1 MIKGI
6 NARKILLK
14 SGRIIDPFSKKTF
27 NGDLLIESGKISK
40 ISDSIS
46 TKGKD
51 YKVIDCKG
59 LVVTHGFCDM
69 HVHFREPGRE
79 DKETLESGSYSAL
92 AGGFT
97 QVCTMANTNPVIDS
111 PEHIHYIVSKSQKLP
126 IDIFPI
132 GAVSKGMKGEE
143 LTEMLLMQKN
153 GAIAF
158 SDDGVPIQN
167 AQFMKLALTYS
178 KMLNVPIMNHAE
190 DIFLRNDG
198 VMNAS
203 STSNNLGL
211 KGNTSLGEAVM
222 VYRDLLL
229 AESLNSKL
237 HLLHLSTKEAVDLL
251 KQFKSKKQL
260 ITAEVS
266 PHHLYFVDEDID
278 SFDTNL
284 KVAPP
289 VRSKKDRKA
298 LIEGIKSG
306 LIDCIATDH
315 APHTLE
321 DKETTFNEAA
331 FGMIG
336 LESCF
341 GVVNKVL
348 VKENGMSLKS
358 LIEKITVNPRKVM
371 NLETNLFAPGS
382 KAQITIFDPN
392 EKWKFENSHILS
404 KSSNSPFIGKDLVGK
419 VKFVISKNQF
429 FTL

>member
-27 NGDLLIESGKISK
+27 NGDLLIEFGKISK

-51 YKVIDCKG
+51 YKVINCKG

-229 AESLNSKL
+229 AESLKSKL

-371 NLETNLFAPGS
+371 NLETNLFATGS

-392 EKWKFENSHILS
+392 EKWKFKNRHILS

>member
-222 VYRDLLL
+222 VFRDLLL

-260 ITAEVS
+260 ITSEVS

-371 NLETNLFAPGS
+371 NLETNLFVIGS

-392 EKWKFENSHILS
+392 EKWKFKNSHILS

>member
-1 MIKGI
+1 MIKRI
-6 NARKILLK
+6 NARKVLLK

-27 NGDLLIESGKISK
+27 NGDVLIEGGKISK
-40 ISDSIS
+40 ISNNIS
-46 TKGKD
+46 SLGKD
-51 YKVIDCKG
+51 YKIIDCKG

-79 DKETLESGSYSAL
+79 DKENLESGSYAAL

-111 PEHIHYIVSKSQKLP
+111 PENINYIVSKSKKLP
-126 IDIFPI
+126 IEIFPI
-132 GAVSKGMKGEE
+132 GAVSKGMKGKE

-158 SDDGVPIQN
+158 SDDGIPIQN
-167 AQFMKLALTYS
+167 AQFMKLALTYA
-178 KMLNVPIMNHAE
+178 KMLDMPIMNHAE
-190 DIFLRNDG
+190 DIFLRNEG

-211 KGNTSLGEAVM
+211 KGNSGLGEAVM
-222 VYRDLLL
+222 VYRDLIL
-229 AESLNSKL
+229 AKSLNSKL

-251 KQFKSKKQL
+251 KKFKSKNDL

-266 PHHLYFVDEDID
+266 PHHLYFIDEDIN

-315 APHTLE
+315 APHTIE

-341 GVVNKVL
+341 GVINKVL

-371 NLETNLFAPGS
+371 NLETNLFSIGNN
-382 KAQITIFDPN
+382 AQITVFNPN
-392 EKWKFENSHILS
+392 EKWKFEYSHILS
-404 KSSNSPFIGKDLVGK
+404 KSSNSPFVGKDLIGK
-419 VKFVISKNQF
+419 VKYVISKNQF

>member
-40 ISDSIS
+40 ISDFIS

-51 YKVIDCKG
+51 YKVINCKG

-321 DKETTFNEAA
+321 DKETTFNEAS

-371 NLETNLFAPGS
+371 NLETNLFATGS

-392 EKWKFENSHILS
+392 EKWKFKNSHILS

>member
-1 MIKGI
+1 MIPSKST
-6 NARKILLK
+6 RKVLLK

-27 NGDLLIESGKISK
+27 IGDILIENGKIAK
-40 ISDSIS
+40 IGEKIPS
-46 TKGKD
+46 KGKD
-51 YKVIDCKG
+51 FNIVDCKG
-59 LVVTHGFCDM
+59 LIVTHGFCDI
-69 HVHFREPGRE
+69 HAHFREPGRE
-79 DKETLESGSYSAL
+79 DKETLESGSYAAL
-92 AGGFT
+92 GGGFT
-97 QVCTMANTNPVIDS
+97 QVCTMANTDPTIDS
-111 PEHIHYIVSKSQKLP
+111 PEHIYYVVSKSSKLP

-132 GAVSKGMKGEE
+132 GAVSKGLKGED

-158 SDDGVPIQN
+158 SDDGMPIQN
-167 AQFMKLALTYS
+167 AQFMKLALTYA

-190 DIFLRNDG
+190 DIFLRNNG

-211 KGNTSLGEAVM
+211 KGNTSLAEAVM

-229 AESLNSKL
+229 AQSLSSKL
-237 HLLHLSTKEAVDLL
+237 HLLHISTKETVELL
-251 KQFKSKKQL
+251 KKFKKKNSP

-266 PHHLYFVDEDID
+266 PHHLFFIDEDVNK
-278 SFDTNL
+278 FDTMI

-289 VRSKKDRKA
+289 VRGKDDRKA

-315 APHTLE
+315 APHTIE
-321 DKETTFNEAA
+321 DKETTFNDAE

-341 GVVNKVL
+341 GAVNKVL

-358 LIEKITVNPRKVM
+358 LIEKLTVNPRKVM
-371 NLETNLFAPGS
+371 SLEQNLFSIGC
-382 KAQITIFDPN
+382 KAQITVLNPN
-392 EKWKFENSHILS
+392 EKWTFKNEHILS
-404 KSSNSPFIGKDLVGK
+404 KSSNSPFLGKELIGR
-419 VKFVISKNQF
+419 VKYVVSKNQF
-429 FTL
+429 FSL

>member
-51 YKVIDCKG
+51 YKVINCKG

-371 NLETNLFAPGS
+371 NLETNLFATGS

-392 EKWKFENSHILS
+392 EKWKFKNSHILS

-429 FTL
+429 FAL

>member
-51 YKVIDCKG
+51 YKVINCKG

-371 NLETNLFAPGS
+371 NLEANLFATGS

-392 EKWKFENSHILS
+392 EKWKFKNSHILS

>member
-1 MIKGI
+1 MIKRI
-6 NARKILLK
+6 NARKVLLK

-27 NGDLLIESGKISK
+27 NGDVLIEGGKISK
-40 ISDSIS
+40 ISNNIS
-46 TKGKD
+46 SVGKD
-51 YKVIDCKG
+51 YKIIDCKG

-79 DKETLESGSYSAL
+79 DKENLESGSYAAL

-111 PEHIHYIVSKSQKLP
+111 PENINYIVSKSKKLP
-126 IDIFPI
+126 IEIFPI
-132 GAVSKGMKGEE
+132 GAVSKGMKGKE

-158 SDDGVPIQN
+158 SDDGIPIQN
-167 AQFMKLALTYS
+167 AQFMKLALTYA
-178 KMLNVPIMNHAE
+178 KMLDMPIMNHAE
-190 DIFLRNDG
+190 DIFLRNEG

-211 KGNTSLGEAVM
+211 KGNSGLGEAVM
-222 VYRDLLL
+222 VYRDLIL
-229 AESLNSKL
+229 AKSLNSKL

-251 KQFKSKKQL
+251 KKFKSKNDL

-266 PHHLYFVDEDID
+266 PHHLYFIDEDIN

-315 APHTLE
+315 APHTIE

-341 GVVNKVL
+341 GVINKVL

-371 NLETNLFAPGS
+371 NLETNLFSIGNN
-382 KAQITIFDPN
+382 AQITVFNPN
-392 EKWKFENSHILS
+392 EKWKFEYSHILS
-404 KSSNSPFIGKDLVGK
+404 KSSNSPFVGKDLIGK
-419 VKFVISKNQF
+419 VKYVISKNQF

>member
-51 YKVIDCKG
+51 YKVINCKG

-132 GAVSKGMKGEE
+132 GSVSKGMKGEE

-229 AESLNSKL
+229 AESLKSKL

-371 NLETNLFAPGS
+371 NLETNLFATGS

-392 EKWKFENSHILS
+392 EKWKFKNSHILS
-404 KSSNSPFIGKDLVGK
+404 KSANSPFIGKDLVGK

>member
-371 NLETNLFAPGS
+371 NLETNLFATGS

-392 EKWKFENSHILS
+392 EKWKFKNSHILS

>member
-1 MIKGI
+1 
-6 NARKILLK
+6 
-14 SGRIIDPFSKKTF
+14 
-27 NGDLLIESGKISK
+27 
-40 ISDSIS
+40 
-46 TKGKD
+46 
-51 YKVIDCKG
+51 
-59 LVVTHGFCDM
+59 
-69 HVHFREPGRE
+69 
-79 DKETLESGSYSAL
+79 
-92 AGGFT
+92 
-97 QVCTMANTNPVIDS
+97 
-111 PEHIHYIVSKSQKLP
+111 
-126 IDIFPI
+126 
-132 GAVSKGMKGEE
+132 
-143 LTEMLLMQKN
+143 LMQKN

-158 SDDGVPIQN
+158 SDDGIPIQN

-178 KMLNVPIMNHAE
+178 KMLNVPIMNHSE

-371 NLETNLFAPGS
+371 NLETNLFATGS

-392 EKWKFENSHILS
+392 EKWKFKNSHILS

>member
-51 YKVIDCKG
+51 YKVINCKG

-203 STSNNLGL
+203 SISNNLGL

-229 AESLNSKL
+229 AESLNCKL

-371 NLETNLFAPGS
+371 NLETNLFDIGS

-392 EKWKFENSHILS
+392 EKWKFKNSHILS

>member
-1 MIKGI
+1 MIRGI
-6 NARKILLK
+6 NAKKILLK

-51 YKVIDCKG
+51 YKVINCKG

-358 LIEKITVNPRKVM
+358 LIEKITINPRKVM
-371 NLETNLFAPGS
+371 NLETNLFATGS

-392 EKWKFENSHILS
+392 EKWKFKNSHILS

>member
-27 NGDLLIESGKISK
+27 NGDLLIEFGKISK

-51 YKVIDCKG
+51 YKVINCKG

-229 AESLNSKL
+229 AESLKSKL

-371 NLETNLFAPGS
+371 NLETNLFDIGS

-392 EKWKFENSHILS
+392 EKWKFQNSHILS

>member
-40 ISDSIS
+40 ISDSIP

-59 LVVTHGFCDM
+59 LVVTHGFCDI

-371 NLETNLFAPGS
+371 NLETNLFATGS

-392 EKWKFENSHILS
+392 EKWKFKNSHILS

>member
-6 NARKILLK
+6 NSRKILLK

-59 LVVTHGFCDM
+59 LVVTHGFCDI

-289 VRSKKDRKA
+289 VRSKKDRKS

-371 NLETNLFAPGS
+371 NLETNLFATGS

-392 EKWKFENSHILS
+392 EKWKFKNSHILS

>member
-27 NGDLLIESGKISK
+27 IGDLLIESGKISK

-92 AGGFT
+92 VGGFT

-111 PEHIHYIVSKSQKLP
+111 PEHIHYIGSKSQKLP

-132 GAVSKGMKGEE
+132 GSVSKGMKGEE

-229 AESLNSKL
+229 AESLKSKL

-371 NLETNLFAPGS
+371 NLETNLFATGS

-392 EKWKFENSHILS
+392 EKWKFKNSHILS

>member
-1 MIKGI
+1 
-6 NARKILLK
+6 
-14 SGRIIDPFSKKTF
+14 
-27 NGDLLIESGKISK
+27 
-40 ISDSIS
+40 
-46 TKGKD
+46 
-51 YKVIDCKG
+51 
-59 LVVTHGFCDM
+59 M

-79 DKETLESGSYSAL
+79 DKETLESGSFAAL
-92 AGGFT
+92 GGGFT
-97 QVCTMANTNPVIDS
+97 QVCTMANTNPIIDS
-111 PEHIHYIVSKSQKLP
+111 PEHIHYIVSKSSKLP

-132 GAVSKGMKGEE
+132 GSVSKGQKGED

-158 SDDGVPIQN
+158 SDDGIPIQN
-167 AQFMKLALTYS
+167 AQFMKLALTYA
-178 KMLNVPIMNHAE
+178 KMLDVPIMNHAE
-190 DIFLRNDG
+190 DIYLRNNG

-211 KGNTSLGEAVM
+211 KGNSSLGEAVM

-229 AESLNSKL
+229 ADSLSSKL
-237 HLLHLSTKEAVDLL
+237 HLLHISAKETVELL
-251 KQFKSKKQL
+251 KKFKKKNKP
-260 ITAEVS
+260 ISAEVS
-266 PHHLYFVDEDID
+266 PHHLYFIDEDINE
-278 SFDTNL
+278 FNTNL

-289 VRSKKDRKA
+289 VRSKEDRKA

-315 APHTLE
+315 APHTIE
-321 DKETTFNEAA
+321 DKETTFNDAE

-358 LIEKITVNPRKVM
+358 LIEKLTVNPRKIM
-371 NLETNLFAPGS
+371 NLEADLFSVGC

-392 EKWKFENSHILS
+392 EIWVFENKHILS
-404 KSSNSPFIGKDLVGK
+404 KSSNSPFIGEDLVGR
-419 VKFVISKNQF
+419 VKYVISKNQF